1 MNIIIKKILIN
12 RKLVREVLLYGIIG
26 GSSSLMD
33 SLFYYF
39 FTRHLNF
46 SEFASNFFSVNIG
59 ITISFVLNTFINFK
73 ITNKIIKRA
82 LSFYTVGY
90 IGLLVSMI
98 ILYCGIH
105 IFSINDMFVKLTS
118 IFIVAAFQFVL
129 NKVVTYGKIK

>member
-1 MNIIIKKILIN
+1 M
-12 RKLVREVLLYGIIG
+12 KLVREVLLYGIIG

-39 FTRHLNF
+39 FTRHLNL
-46 SEFASNFFSVNIG
+46 SEFASNFLSVNIG
-59 ITISFVLNTFINFK
+59 ITIGFVLNTFINFK
-73 ITNKIIKRA
+73 KTDKIIKRA